1 MVNWCT
7 RCKAL
12 LLTALA
18 ALSGGAQ
25 AEANCW
31 RAGARHQVDPLL
43 LYSIAKVESSLNP
56 RAINYNKNGSHD
68 IGLMQINS
76 QHLPALS
83 QRGIT
88 RQRLLDDPCLSI
100 QVGASI
106 LSGFIQRYGY
116 TWRAVGATTPAARR
130 RARRRASAMWTRCGA
145 NTCNCA
151 RNVAEMAEYRI
162 STLRQGR
169 CNCAWCRRTA
179 KRPRGPKWARTRACC
194 WKWRAL
200 PAPGAMGCA

>member
-1 MVNWCT
+1 MNWCT

-12 LLTALA
+12 LLAALA

-25 AEANCW
+25 AEVNCW
-31 RAGARHQVDPLL
+31 RAAGARHQVDPLL

-106 LSGFIQRYGY
+106 LSGFILRYGY
-116 TWRAVGATTPAARR
+116 TWRAVGAYNAGGAAARETAR
-130 RARRRASAMWTRCGA
+130 QRYVDKVWREYLQLRAERRRDG
-145 NTCNCA
+145 
-151 RNVAEMAEYRI
+151 
-162 STLRQGR
+162 
-169 CNCAWCRRTA
+169 
-179 KRPRGPKWARTRACC
+179 
-194 WKWRAL
+194 
-200 PAPGAMGCA
+200 